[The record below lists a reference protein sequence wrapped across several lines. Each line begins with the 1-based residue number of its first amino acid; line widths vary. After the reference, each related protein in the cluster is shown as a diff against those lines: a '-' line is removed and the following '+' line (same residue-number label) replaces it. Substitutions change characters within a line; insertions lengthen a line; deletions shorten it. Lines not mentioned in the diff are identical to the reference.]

1 MNTTITTELVDI
13 TKNIKWSFMGNANNT
28 LIDFAPFERKLV
40 PMKVQWADKVP
51 SKSKKD
57 ALVQVTFNKEDS
69 HIPLIFCDGAIMTT
83 IKELMEDAY
92 WMPVVN
98 YSNHSF
104 RVYVNETS
112 DWLTF
117 KALKYLVKTKA

>member
-1 MNTTITTELVDI
+1 MNTITTELVDI
-13 TKNIKWSFMGNANNT
+13 TKNIKWSFLGDANNT

-40 PMKVQWADKVP
+40 LMKVQWAAKVP
-51 SKSKKD
+51 AKSKKD

-69 HIPLIFCDGAIMTT
+69 HIPLLFCDGAIMAT
-83 IKELMEDAY
+83 IKELMEDVY
-92 WMPVVN
+92 WVPVVN

-117 KALKYLVKTKA
+117 KALKYLVKS